1 MFVQTQ
7 DTPNPNT
14 AKFLLP
20 DIIILKGNSIS
31 LTRGS
36 PILAKFPIAIQLF
49 KLEEVESLMIA
60 NGFIAVT
67 KSNDASWDTLRT
79 FVLSEMLDMLSQK
92 LPFILENPEDN
103 PSKIESSIEHDINC
117 SITNQIKELLDQ
129 MIRPAV
135 AQDGGD
141 ITFVEFKD
149 GVVYLELKGACSGC
163 PSSTITLKNG
173 IENTLKH
180 YIPEVLE
187 VRAV

>member
-14 AKFLLP
+14 IKFLLP
-20 DIIILKGNSIS
+20 DIIILKGSSIS

-36 PILAKFPIAIQLF
+36 PMLAKFPIAIQLF

-67 KSNDASWDTLRT
+67 KSNNASWDTLRT

-92 LPFILENPEDN
+92 LPFILENKEE
-103 PSKIESSIEHDINC
+103 SKAENSIEQDISC

-141 ITFVEFKD
+141 IIFVEFKE
-149 GVVYLELKGACSGC
+149 GIVYLELRGACSGC

-180 YIPEVLE
+180 YIPEVVE
-187 VRAV
+187 VKAV